1 MQDHSQQT
9 HKVFVPDLPG
19 MEGIQVKE
27 VPSHPGQWAGLEHT
41 SMEHSRHGSCFSEEG
56 LGSHIALDVLHSH
69 PLPHVLTLQ
78 DIWESMGESC
88 HEMGRGLRQ

>member
-19 MEGIQVKE
+19 MEGIRVKE
-27 VPSHPGQWAGLEHT
+27 VPALPGPQAGLGHT
-41 SMEHSRHGSCFSEEG
+41 SMGHSRHGSCFGEEG

-78 DIWESMGESC
+78 DIWESMGES
-88 HEMGRGLRQ
+88 G